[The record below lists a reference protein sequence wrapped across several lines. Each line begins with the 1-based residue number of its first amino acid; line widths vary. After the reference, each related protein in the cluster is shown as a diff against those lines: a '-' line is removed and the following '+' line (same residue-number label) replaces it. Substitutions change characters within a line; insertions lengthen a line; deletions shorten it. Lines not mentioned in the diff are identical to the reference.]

1 MIVYA
6 VAEKKVFMPSMV
18 VEFDM
23 DEWLGHG
30 LDVALAASACFSL
43 LLGNSH
49 LRCDVQQITGRY
61 GAL

>member
-1 MIVYA
+1 VIVYA

-43 LLGNSH
+43 LQPASGQFTSS
-49 LRCDVQQITGRY
+49 V
-61 GAL
+61 